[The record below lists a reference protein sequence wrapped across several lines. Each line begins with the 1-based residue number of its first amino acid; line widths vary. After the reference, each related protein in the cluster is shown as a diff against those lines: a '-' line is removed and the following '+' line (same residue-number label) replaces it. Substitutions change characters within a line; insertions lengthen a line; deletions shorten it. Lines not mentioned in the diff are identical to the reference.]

1 MEIRAGESVSSGL
14 KRVAREQADHAI
26 PQLTKPGNHVAA
38 VFKTRKCIKKLR
50 ALLHLIQPHLGKKAA
65 NENRRLRDLGRTLAT
80 SRDTAAMVETFDGLA
95 KAYPAEMGLNRFA
108 AVRAHLVSTRD
119 LAATSVDETA
129 LARATIAELQKLK
142 RRVNLWRLPGDGF
155 PVVAQGFDATWQKGR
170 KAFIRVRKH
179 PSSANFH
186 ELRKRAK
193 DHWFQVRLMAA
204 LWPANS
210 ERYQDAM
217 QDLQETLGDAN
228 NVAVLLQTV
237 DWSGIGS
244 LRELAER
251 WRDHLRGK
259 ALKAA
264 TRIYAARSRCR
275 LPRDSCRHRGIGT
288 LG

>member
-1 MEIRAGESVSSGL
+1 MLKIRDGESVSSGL

-26 PQLTKPGNHVAA
+26 LQLTKPGNPVAA
-38 VFKTRKCIKKLR
+38 VFETRKCIKKLR
-50 ALLHLIQPHLGKKAA
+50 ALLRLIRPHLCNTAR

-108 AVRAHLVSTRD
+108 ALRAHLVSTRD

-129 LARATIAELQKLK
+129 LTRAAIAELQKLK
-142 RRVNLWRLPGDGF
+142 RRINLWRLHGDGF
-155 PVVAQGFDATWQKGR
+155 PVVAQGFDSTWQRGR
-170 KAFIRVRKH
+170 KALTRARKH

-193 DHWFQVRLMAA
+193 DHWFQVRLMAT

-210 ERYQDAM
+210 EGYQTAVH
-217 QDLQETLGDAN
+217 DLQETLGDAN
-228 NVAVLLQTV
+228 NVAVLLRTV
-237 DWSGIGS
+237 DWSGIGP
-244 LRELAER
+244 LRELAAR

-259 ALKAA
+259 ALEAA
-264 TRIYAARSRCR
+264 TRIYAATSPPAEISLARRVGVEMSE
-275 LPRDSCRHRGIGT
+275 
-288 LG
+288 